1 MGKRARSAWRHAM
14 TSAPSG
20 TAAPQSVW
28 AAARL
33 IHAQLGSH
41 QRRQLLAILVL
52 MLVGAFAET
61 ATVGAVL
68 PFLAIVSPGSE
79 LGRFGWVVGPIAELA
94 ALLGTSTLLVAAVLL
109 VAIAVIAAA
118 IRLALLWGSQIFFY
132 ALGHTLSMGVYA
144 RVLHRPY
151 TRHVIENSAT
161 TIAAMQ
167 KVQFVLGNV
176 LLPAAAGVTAA
187 VVALF
192 ILAALIAIDART
204 ALIAAACFG
213 LLYALVSRLTRRRL
227 YANSDTASSALK
239 GRVQILQEGLGGIRD
254 VLIDHS
260 QAQFLAKFAT
270 IDLQFTRAQAT
281 NQFLAAAPRYVVE
294 AAGVVL
300 IAVIAVFVSGRP
312 GGLSGALPMLG
323 ALALGAQ
330 RLLPLIQ
337 QTYFSWAQ
345 IYGHR
350 AALVEVGQLLAE
362 PLPPAIAADNR
373 LAPLTGTVT
382 FRNVTFAYPGE
393 RGTALQEIDLAIRPG
408 ARIGLVGPSGAGKST
423 FVDLLLGLLDPT
435 GGAVLIDGQR
445 LDDSTRA
452 AWQAAVAHVPQ
463 AIFLAD
469 GSIAE
474 NIAFGRTGEAI
485 DMARLREAARL
496 AEIDAFI
503 ATLPQGY
510 DTFVGERGVRLSGGQ
525 RQRIGI
531 ARALY
536 KEARVLVLDEATS
549 ALDEATESAV
559 MQAVDQLPRE
569 LTLVIVAHRLSTLR
583 VCEEIVRLEAG
594 RVVQVGSFAEVIGPE
609 REYG

>member
-1 MGKRARSAWRHAM
+1 MS
-14 TSAPSG
+14 
-20 TAAPQSVW
+20 TAAPRVSAPTSVGG
-28 AAARL
+28 AVRL
-33 IHAQLGSH
+33 ILAQLGRRK
-41 QRRQLLAILVL
+41 QRQLLMILAL
-52 MLVGAFAET
+52 MLAGALAET

-68 PFLAIVSPGSE
+68 PFLALVSPSAE
-79 LGRFGWVVGPIAELA
+79 LGRYGWVVEPIARA
-94 ALLGTSTLLVAAVLL
+94 AAILGIRTVAVAAILLVL
-109 VAIAVIAAA
+109 VAVIAAL
-118 IRLALLWGSQIFFY
+118 IRLVLLWASQRFFF
-132 ALGHTLSMGVYA
+132 AIGHELSLGVYA

-151 TRHVIENSAT
+151 SRHVMENSAAT
-161 TIAAMQ
+161 MAAMQ

-176 LLPAAAGVTAA
+176 LLPAAAGMTAA

-213 LLYALVSRLTRRRL
+213 VLYALVSRFTRRRL
-227 YANSDTASSALK
+227 YANSDTASHALK
-239 GRVQILQEGLGGIRD
+239 GRVQILQEGMGGIRD
-254 VLIDHS
+254 VLLDHS
-260 QAQFLAKFAT
+260 QPQFLAKFAA
-270 IDLQFTRAQAT
+270 IDRQFTEAQAT
-281 NQFLAAAPRYVVE
+281 NQFLAAAPRFVVE

-300 IAVIAVFVSGRP
+300 IAVIAVYISGRP

-350 AALVEVGQLLAE
+350 AALVEVAALLAE
-362 PLPPAIAADNR
+362 PLSDAGATARSDPLAGAIA
-373 LAPLTGTVT
+373 
-382 FRNVTFAYPGE
+382 FRNVSFAYEGE
-393 RGTALQEIDLAIRPG
+393 RGTALETIDLDIRPG

-423 FVDLLLGLLDPT
+423 FVDLLLGLLEPT
-435 GGAVLIDGQR
+435 DGEVLIAGKR
-445 LDDSTRA
+445 LDESTRA

-474 NIAFGRTGEAI
+474 NIAFGRSGEAI
-485 DMARLREAARL
+485 DMARVREAARL
-496 AEIDAFI
+496 AELDAFI
-503 ATLPQGY
+503 TELPEGY
-510 DTFVGERGVRLSGGQ
+510 VTFVGERGVRLSGGQ

-536 KEARVLVLDEATS
+536 KQARVLVLDEATS
-549 ALDEATESAV
+549 ALDEATEAAV

-594 RVVQVGSFAEVIGPE
+594 RVVARGSFADVIGPV
-609 REYG
+609 RGHG

>member
-1 MGKRARSAWRHAM
+1 M
-14 TSAPSG
+14 TGAQP
-20 TAAPQSVW
+20 ALPEPDSVW
-28 AAARL
+28 AAVRL
-33 IHAQLGSH
+33 IHAQLDRR
-41 QRRQLLAILVL
+41 QQRQLLMILVL
-52 MLVGAFAET
+52 MLAGAFAET

-79 LGRFGWVVGPIAELA
+79 LGRFGWVVTPIAQLA
-94 ALLGTSTLLVAAVLL
+94 AALGTSTLVVAALVL
-109 VAIAVIAAA
+109 VAIAVVAAVL
-118 IRLALLWGSQIFFY
+118 RLVLLWTSQTFFF
-132 ALGHTLSMGVYA
+132 ALGHALSMGVYA

-151 TRHVIENSAT
+151 SRHVIENSAS

-187 VVALF
+187 VVAGF

-213 LLYALVSRLTRRRL
+213 VLYALVSRFTRRKL
-227 YANSDTASSALK
+227 YANSDAASSALK

-260 QAQFLAKFAT
+260 QPQFLAKFAA
-270 IDLQFTRAQAT
+270 IDSQFTRAQAT
-281 NQFLAAAPRYVVE
+281 NQFLAAAPRFVVE

-300 IAVIAVFVSGRP
+300 IAVISVFVSGRP

-350 AALVEVGQLLAE
+350 ASLVEVARLLAE
-362 PLPPAIAADNR
+362 PLPLAIDPADR
-373 LAPLTGTVT
+373 PAPLTGTVT
-382 FRNVTFAYPGE
+382 FRDVSFVYPGE
-393 RGTALQEIDLAIRPG
+393 RGTALDTIDLTIKQG
-408 ARIGLVGPSGAGKST
+408 ARIGIVGPSGAGKST
-423 FVDLLLGLLDPT
+423 FVDLLLGLLEPT
-435 GGAVLIDGQR
+435 GGEVSIDGQR
-445 LDDSTRA
+445 LDASTRS

-474 NIAFGRTGEAI
+474 NIAFGRTGESI
-485 DMARLREAARL
+485 DMPRLREAARL

-536 KEARVLVLDEATS
+536 KQARVLVLDEATS
-549 ALDEATESAV
+549 ALDEATEAAV

-594 RVVQVGSFAEVIGPE
+594 RVVEVGSFAEVIGPE
-609 REYG
+609 RGYG

>member
-1 MGKRARSAWRHAM
+1 MSAAQPEIAAPATVGAAVRLILAQLDRGKRREL
-14 TSAPSG
+14 
-20 TAAPQSVW
+20 V
-28 AAARL
+28 
-33 IHAQLGSH
+33 
-41 QRRQLLAILVL
+41 AILAL
-52 MLVGAFAET
+52 MLLGAFAET

-68 PFLAIVSPGSE
+68 PFLAIISPE
-79 LGRFGWVVGPIAELA
+79 ADLGRYGWVVDPVAHLA
-94 ALLGTSTLLVAAVLL
+94 ATLGTSTLIVAAGLL
-109 VAIAVIAAA
+109 VALAISAAVI
-118 IRLALLWGSQIFFY
+118 RLMLLWISQNFFFS
-132 ALGHTLSMGVYA
+132 LGHDLSMGVYA

-151 TRHVIENSAT
+151 ARHIMENSAAT
-161 TIAAMQ
+161 MAAMQ

-176 LLPAAAGVTAA
+176 LLPAAAGMTAA
-187 VVALF
+187 VVAVF
-192 ILAALIAIDART
+192 ILVALIAIDART

-213 LLYALVSRLTRRRL
+213 VLYTLVSRFTRRRL
-227 YANSDTASSALK
+227 YANSDVASQAMK
-239 GRVQILQEGLGGIRD
+239 GRVQILQEGMGGIRD

-260 QAQFLAKFAT
+260 QPLFLAKFAA
-270 IDLQFTRAQAT
+270 IDQRFAKAQAT
-281 NQFLAAAPRYVVE
+281 NQFLAAAPRFVVE

-300 IAVIAVFVSGRP
+300 IAVVAVFVSGRP

-350 AALVEVGQLLAE
+350 AALVEVAGLLAE
-362 PLPPAIAADNR
+362 PLPPAQGRSDPAAA
-373 LAPLTGTVT
+373 LAGTIT
-382 FRNVTFAYPGE
+382 FRDVTFAYPGE
-393 RGTALQEIDLAIRPG
+393 RGTALAGVDLAIAPG

-435 GGAVLIDGQR
+435 AGDLLIDGQR

-452 AWQAAVAHVPQ
+452 AWQSAVAHVPQ

-474 NIAFGRTGEAI
+474 NIAFGRSGETI
-485 DMARLREAARL
+485 DYERMREAARL
-496 AEIDAFI
+496 AELDAFI
-503 ATLPQGY
+503 ATLPDGY
-510 DTFVGERGVRLSGGQ
+510 ETFVGERGVRLSGGQ

-536 KEARVLVLDEATS
+536 KQARVLVLDEATS
-549 ALDEATESAV
+549 ALDEATEAAV

-583 VCEEIVRLEAG
+583 VCEHIVRLESG
-594 RVVQVGSFAEVIGPE
+594 RVVAQGSFAEVIGAD
-609 REYG
+609 RA

>member
-1 MGKRARSAWRHAM
+1 MGKNASPARQRDM
-14 TSAPSG
+14 TGTPSQIPPPTSVG
-20 TAAPQSVW
+20 AAV
-28 AAARL
+28 RL
-33 IHAQLGSH
+33 ILAQLDRRK
-41 QRRQLLAILVL
+41 QRQLVAILAL
-52 MLVGAFAET
+52 MLLGAFAET

-68 PFLAIVSPGSE
+68 PFLAIISPGAE
-79 LGRFGWVVGPIAELA
+79 LGRNGWIVDPVANLA
-94 ALLGTSTLLVAAVLL
+94 AALGASTLVVAAGLLVALALVAAGIRLVLL
-109 VAIAVIAAA
+109 WA
-118 IRLALLWGSQIFFY
+118 SQNFFF
-132 ALGHTLSMGVYA
+132 ALGHELSMGVYA
-144 RVLHRPY
+144 RVLYRPY
-151 TRHVIENSAT
+151 ARHVMENSAAT
-161 TIAAMQ
+161 MAAMQ

-176 LLPAAAGVTAA
+176 LLPAAAGMTAA

-213 LLYALVSRLTRRRL
+213 VLYALVSRFTRRRL
-227 YANSDTASSALK
+227 YANSDTASRALK
-239 GRVQILQEGLGGIRD
+239 GRVQILQEGMGGIRD

-260 QAQFLAKFAT
+260 QPLFLAKFAA
-270 IDLQFTRAQAT
+270 IDRQFSKAQAT
-281 NQFLAAAPRYVVE
+281 NQFLAAAPRFVVE

-300 IAVIAVFVSGRP
+300 IAVIAVFVSAQP
-312 GGLSGALPMLG
+312 GGISGALPMLG

-350 AALVEVGQLLAE
+350 AALVEVAALLAE
-362 PLPPAIAADNR
+362 PLPDKDAQDNR
-373 LAPLTGTVT
+373 PAPLSGTVT
-382 FRNVTFAYPGE
+382 FRDVTFAYPGE
-393 RGTALQEIDLAIRPG
+393 RGTALRGIDLAIAPG

-423 FVDLLLGLLDPT
+423 FVDLLLGLLGPT
-435 GGAVLIDGQR
+435 GGTIAIDGR
-445 LDDSTRA
+445 PLDETTRS

-474 NIAFGRTGEAI
+474 NIAFGRSGEAI
-485 DMARLREAARL
+485 DHERMREAARL
-496 AEIDAFI
+496 AELDTFI
-503 ATLPQGY
+503 SSLPQGY

-536 KEARVLVLDEATS
+536 KQARVLVLDEATS
-549 ALDEATESAV
+549 ALDEATEAAV
-559 MQAVDQLPRE
+559 MQAVAQLPRE

-583 VCEEIVRLEAG
+583 VCETIVRLEEG
-594 RVVQVGSFAEVIGPE
+594 RLVAQGSFAEIIGTD
-609 REYG
+609 RGFG

>member
-1 MGKRARSAWRHAM
+1 M
-14 TSAPSG
+14 TGAQP
-20 TAAPQSVW
+20 AAPATAPDSIGG
-28 AAARL
+28 AARL
-33 IHAQLGSH
+33 IYAQLDRRR
-41 QRRQLLAILVL
+41 QRQLLMIAAL
-52 MLVGAFAET
+52 MLAGALAET

-68 PFLAIVSPGSE
+68 PFLAIVSPGAD
-79 LGRFGWVVGPIAELA
+79 LGRYGVVVDPIIQLSTVLGIDRLVVAA
-94 ALLGTSTLLVAAVLL
+94 ALLVALAVFAAVVRL
-109 VAIAVIAAA
+109 V
-118 IRLALLWGSQIFFY
+118 LLWASQTYFY
-132 ALGHTLSMGVYA
+132 AIGHDLSLGVYA

-151 TRHVIENSAT
+151 GRHVMENSAT

-176 LLPAAAGVTAA
+176 LLPAIAGSTAA

-192 ILAALIAIDART
+192 ILAALIAIDALT

-213 LLYALVSRLTRRRL
+213 ALYALVSRFTRRRL
-227 YANSDTASSALK
+227 YANSDIVAAAMK
-239 GRVQILQEGLGGIRD
+239 GRVQTLQEGLGGIRD
-254 VLIDHS
+254 VLLDHS
-260 QAQFLAKFAT
+260 QAQFLAKFAA
-270 IDLQFTRAQAT
+270 IDRRFTRAQAT
-281 NQFLAAAPRYVVE
+281 NQFLAGAPRFVVE

-300 IAVIAVFVSGRP
+300 IAVVAVYVSGRP
-312 GGLSGALPMLG
+312 GGLAAALPMLG

-350 AALVEVGQLLAE
+350 AALVEVARLLAE
-362 PLPPAIAADNR
+362 PLPAEADPATPSLPGA
-373 LAPLTGTVT
+373 GTVT
-382 FRNVTFAYPGE
+382 FADVAFAYPGE
-393 RGTALQEIDLAIRPG
+393 RGTALSGINLTIPPG

-423 FVDLLLGLLDPT
+423 FVDLLLGLLEPT
-435 GGAVLIDGQR
+435 GGAVLVDGR
-445 LDDSTRA
+445 PLDDSTRA

-474 NIAFGRTGEAI
+474 NIAFGRSGTGVDRE
-485 DMARLREAARL
+485 RVREAARL
-496 AEIDAFI
+496 AELDDFI

-536 KEARVLVLDEATS
+536 KKARVLVLDEATS
-549 ALDEATESAV
+549 ALDEATETAV
-559 MQAVDQLPRE
+559 MQSVNHLPRE
-569 LTLVIVAHRLSTLR
+569 LTLVIVAHRLSTLKL
-583 VCEEIVRLEAG
+583 CEEIVRLEAG
-594 RVVQVGSFAEVIGPE
+594 KVAQQGSYAEVIGLE
-609 REYG
+609 RGLG